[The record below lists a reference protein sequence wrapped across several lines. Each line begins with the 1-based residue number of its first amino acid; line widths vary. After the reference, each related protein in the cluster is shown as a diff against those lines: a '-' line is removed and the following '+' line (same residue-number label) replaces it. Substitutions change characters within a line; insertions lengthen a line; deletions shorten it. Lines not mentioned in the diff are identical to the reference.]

1 MVKKFNDKKKLEN
14 LYFIKLPTTKNKL
27 INLLRGLEYKSF
39 KPYFKIENKNI
50 LLVVIKL

>member
-39 KPYFKIENKNI
+39 KPYFKIENKKYFISSN
-50 LLVVIKL
+50 